1 MTSEAA
7 ATRAGAL
14 LGAVVLPYAVGRAE
28 MTRRYH
34 RTIVA
39 LTRYSPERFTHGA
52 LWTLPLSGLVVARP
66 TRVGPKLGVLLVV
79 AAVYLLWVG
88 PVRAAIRFAA
98 GHVVPTVLALVVI
111 LAAGAAASPVGH
123 HLYRMT
129 DTGISAGL
137 AAIAGALVVL
147 AWRRDRHVIAVVLA
161 SGLVTY
167 FAYGLGTERLMGVL
181 ADAEHLRRHGR
192 RRGRGAA
199 LARPPAGPGRPGRR
213 GRTPVTG
220 AIIAAPPVAGGG

>member
-1 MTSEAA
+1 MTTEAA

-14 LGAVVLPYAVGRAE
+14 LGAVVFPYAVGRAE
-28 MTRRYH
+28 MTRHYH

-66 TRVGPKLGVLLVV
+66 TRVGPKLGVLLVA
-79 AAVYLLWVG
+79 AAVYLIWVG

-98 GHVVPTVLALVVI
+98 GHVVPTVLTLVAI
-111 LAAGAAASPVGH
+111 LVAGAVASPVGR
-123 HLYRMT
+123 HLYHMT

-147 AWRRDRHVIAVVLA
+147 AWRRDRHVLAVALA

-167 FAYGLGTERLMGVL
+167 FAYGLATERLMGVL
-181 ADAEHLRRHGR
+181 ADVEHLLAMGV
-192 RRGRGAA
+192 GAVLELRWPA
-199 LARPPAGPGRPGRR
+199 PPPAPAV
-213 GRTPVTG
+213 PV
-220 AIIAAPPVAGGG
+220 VAGEPR